1 MARADR
7 PSDKPQKPAFLAVD
21 FFCGAGGTT
30 RGLID
35 AGGYVIAGVDKDARC
50 AATYTENN
58 SNECVDYSPANFLE
72 YDIFPAEPDYPQGQ
86 RAELEARL
94 DRLVNYYRGKVK
106 GVPLLFTICAPCQPF
121 TRLARKELS
130 AERKKGR
137 EKDSNLLREA
147 AGFVARFKPEM
158 VLSENVSG
166 IGDPKYGGVWTD
178 FRQTLESLGYVTGSQ
193 IVCVSKFGVPQYRKR
208 SILIAV
214 RRDIVRSEHLAD
226 ILGNELLVPESDPNA
241 TIVSVAQAIG
251 HLPPIVAGQ
260 THESIPNHR
269 ARTLSEL
276 NLKRIGSALP
286 GQSNAYMVDTK
297 HGDLSLDCHR
307 RVNERLQDRCFSDV
321 YTRMRPGS
329 PSPTITTKCH
339 SISNGR
345 FGHYDTKQ
353 LRGISLREAAILQSF
368 PEDYIFYPKELIE
381 PVARMIGNAVASE
394 ARRIFRRIPR
404 QLDREARALLKT
416 AIRLSIPASSSH
428 CQTVSTCHPVACS
441 EIACRASRSIFR
453 VSFSFQKST
462 LLVGRRPRGQS

>member
-1 MARADR
+1 MGQASGPTR
-7 PSDKPQKPAFLAVD
+7 SPQKPAFLAVD

-50 AATYTENN
+50 ASTYTDNN
-58 SNECVDYSPANFLE
+58 SNEAVDYSPARFLE
-72 YDIFPAEPDYPQGQ
+72 FDIFAAEPDYPQGQ
-86 RAELEARL
+86 RDELEAKL
-94 DRLVNYYRGKVK
+94 EGLISFYRAKAK
-106 GVPLLFTICAPCQPF
+106 GVPLLFAICAPCQPF
-121 TRLARKELS
+121 TKLARKELS
-130 AERKKGR
+130 EKRKKGR

-166 IGDPKYGGVWTD
+166 IGDAKYGGVWTE
-178 FRQTLESLGYVTGSQ
+178 FRETLEGLGYVTGSQ

-208 SILIAV
+208 SILVAV
-214 RRDIVRSEHLAD
+214 RKDLVRPENLAD

-241 TIVSVAQAIG
+241 TVVSVAQAIG
-251 HLPPIVAGQ
+251 HMPPIAAGQ
-260 THESIPNHR
+260 AHDVIPNHR

-276 NLKRIGSALP
+276 NLKRLGAALP
-286 GQSNAYMVDTK
+286 GQSNAYMSDTE

-345 FGHYDTKQ
+345 FGHYDTSQ
-353 LRGISLREAAILQSF
+353 VRGISLREAAILQSF
-368 PEDYIFYPKELIE
+368 PEDYVFYPIDRVEQ
-381 PVARMIGNAVASE
+381 VARMIGNAVPPKLAQFFAGYLVS
-394 ARRIFRRIPR
+394 
-404 QLDREARALLKT
+404 ALE
-416 AIRLSIPASSSH
+416 RP
-428 CQTVSTCHPVACS
+428 
-441 EIACRASRSIFR
+441 ASRSGG
-453 VSFSFQKST
+453 VT
-462 LLVGRRPRGQS
+462 GH